1 MKNIKIICTL
11 GPSSFKKKTLD
22 SLKKQKL
29 MFLELIY
36 LIQIKVILRIKFYI

>member
-11 GPSSFKKKTLD
+11 GPSSFKKN
-22 SLKKQKL
+22 SIHLKKQKL